1 MSQRAS
7 ILRRQR
13 RIQEKDREKKELFPD
28 ASLQKN
34 QVKMKDCKNSPIIQS
49 SLIHGRAREL
59 DMEFK
64 MIIIINGGEINAQER
79 RRREGDVVHPE

>member
-13 RIQEKDREKKELFPD
+13 RIQEKDREKKELFPH

-34 QVKMKDCKNSPIIQS
+34 QVKVKDCKNSPIIQS
-49 SLIHGRAREL
+49 SLL
-59 DMEFK
+59 DDLTRHLANSLRFCYAM
-64 MIIIINGGEINAQER
+64 
-79 RRREGDVVHPE
+79 VT

>member
-13 RIQEKDREKKELFPD
+13 RIQEKDREKKELFPG

-34 QVKMKDCKNSPIIQS
+34 QVKVKDCKNSPIIQS
-49 SLIHGRAREL
+49 SLIDDLIRKVDKG
-59 DMEFK
+59 
-64 MIIIINGGEINAQER
+64 N
-79 RRREGDVVHPE
+79 VVC

>member
-13 RIQEKDREKKELFPD
+13 RIQEKDGEKKELFPH

-34 QVKMKDCKNSPIIQS
+34 QVKVKDCKNSPIIQS
-49 SLIHGRAREL
+49 SLECNRIMIHLSPVETSLQAPHSSFAFPKDDQL
-59 DMEFK
+59 L
-64 MIIIINGGEINAQER
+64 Q
-79 RRREGDVVHPE
+79 